1 MRISRFFACFLVLTA
16 LMALPGCG
24 GGPGPE
30 ELAAQI
36 EDSFA
41 QAAQVDFAAHIRADY
56 GDRVYDFTVSC
67 SSGAD
72 GGVLTVAEPEIIAGV
87 TVRFSPE
94 GAVLTYDGAEVFTGE
109 ILPEGLSPVDAVPM
123 LLGLWR
129 GGLVTEA
136 VFERWDGEECLA
148 ALFHVSERVESRT
161 WFSKDTWLP
170 LRSEVYLDG
179 YTVIGCD
186 FYNVRAE

>member
-1 MRISRFFACFLVLTA
+1 MRISRLFPCFLAILA
-16 LMALPGCG
+16 LSGCG

-36 EDSFA
+36 EASYA
-41 QAAQVDFAAHIRADY
+41 QAAQVDFAARIRADY

-87 TVRFSPE
+87 TVRFSSD
-94 GAVLTYDGAEVFTGE
+94 GATLAYDGAEVFTGE

-123 LLGLWR
+123 LLDLWR
-129 GGLVTEA
+129 DGLVTEA
-136 VFERWDGEECLA
+136 VFEKRDGEECLA
-148 ALFHVSERVESRT
+148 ALFHVNERVESRT
-161 WFSKDTWLP
+161 WFSKNTWLP

>member
-1 MRISRFFACFLVLTA
+1 MVLIS
-16 LMALPGCG
+16 LPGCG
-24 GGPGPE
+24 GGPDPE

-36 EDSFA
+36 EESFD
-41 QAAQVDFAAHIRADY
+41 AASKVQFAAKIRADY

-67 SSGAD
+67 SSDAE
-72 GGVLTVAEPEIIAGV
+72 GGILTVAEPEIIAGV
-87 TVRFSPE
+87 TLRFSPE
-94 GAVLTYDGAEVFTGE
+94 GEVLGYEGAEVFTGE
-109 ILPEGLSPVDAVPM
+109 ILPEGLSPADAVPM

-136 VFERWDGEECLA
+136 DFEKWDGEECLA
-148 ALFHVSERVESRT
+148 ALYHVSDRVESRT
-161 WFSKDTWLP
+161 WFSKNTWLP